1 MRPSKTFIGSSPPMK
16 NIVVLLKSCLRQPEL
31 PWRRGAVGGGAMS
44 KDIERQ
50 VEEQAK
56 VWSGIAPP
64 NAASRDF
71 ARGLADAIQ
80 GFERARGQLVFED
93 EPSSFEAALQEPK
106 ERTP

>member
-1 MRPSKTFIGSSPPMK
+1 MIA
-16 NIVVLLKSCLRQPEL
+16 VVLLKSCRRQAEL
-31 PWRRGAVGGGAMS
+31 ACRRGAVSGEVMNE
-44 KDIERQ
+44 DIERH

-71 ARGLADAIQ
+71 ARGLTEVMQ

-93 EPSSFEAALQEPK
+93 EPSSFAAALQETK

>member
-1 MRPSKTFIGSSPPMK
+1 MIIGSSAPMK
-16 NIVVLLKSCLRQPEL
+16 NTVVLLKSCLRQAEL
-31 PWRRGAVGGGAMS
+31 PWRRGAVGGGVMR

-56 VWSGIAPP
+56 IWSGIAPP

-71 ARGLADAIQ
+71 ARGLVEVMQ
-80 GFERARGQLVFED
+80 GLERARGQLVFED
-93 EPSSFEAALQEPK
+93 EPSSFEAALQETK